1 MKKIRIYTENHASEK
16 YWRNHLIHPIRA
28 YWGDGTPEWDKW
40 EKDFEFYK
48 DYFEITFDINES
60 DIGFLPLTLN
70 YYIKN
75 NLLSQVD
82 ELASI
87 LENRKKKL
95 IVWIDGDHSVR
106 YKHSNCIFIRY
117 FGQNSENKQNE
128 FIQPGDMKKDLLD
141 EFFQGELQVK
151 DNSDKPIIGFDGIA
165 NYPPL
170 KLAGTIFKNSVYKLY
185 YSILK
190 TQFST
195 DPVIPYLI
203 KRKEILKKLS
213 DQSEIIT
220 NFTIRDSFAPGTIG
234 KNRNARIEY
243 INNINNSDYTLCY
256 RGAANYSLRLYE
268 TLCLGRIPLFINTD
282 CVLPFENE
290 IPWNDICLWVE
301 DSEMDYLGEK
311 ITDYHH
317 SMDGPQ
323 FREKQAQCR
332 QVWEQYCTKE
342 GFIKHF
348 YQFLN
353 QKSFFQGM
361 KTSA

>member
-1 MKKIRIYTENHASEK
+1 MEKIRIYTENHASEK
-16 YWRNHLIHPIRA
+16 YWLNHLVHPVRA
-28 YWGDGTPEWDKW
+28 FWGDGTEDWSKW
-40 EKDFEFYK
+40 EKNFLFYK
-48 DYFEITFDINES
+48 DYFEITFDINKS

-82 ELASI
+82 GLAKI
-87 LENRKKKL
+87 LENNNKKL
-95 IVWIDGDHSVR
+95 IVWVDGDYPVR
-106 YKHSNCIFIRY
+106 YNNLNCIFIRY

-128 FIQPGDMKKDLLD
+128 FIQPGDMKDDLLN
-141 EFFQGELQVK
+141 EFLQGELQVRDK
-151 DNSDKPIIGFDGIA
+151 SDKPIIGFDGIA
-165 NYPPL
+165 NYPPI
-170 KLAGTIFKNSVYKLY
+170 KLAGTILKNSVHKFFHL
-185 YSILK
+185 ILK
-190 TQFST
+190 TQFLP

-213 DQSEIIT
+213 DQSEITT

-234 KNRNARIEY
+234 KNMIARVEY
-243 INNINNSDYTLCY
+243 VNNIINSDYTLCY

-290 IPWNDICLWVE
+290 IPWNDICLWIE
-301 DSEMDYLGEK
+301 DSEIDHLGEK

-317 SMDGPQ
+317 SMNGTQ

-332 QVWEQYCTKE
+332 KIWEKYLSKK
-342 GFIKHF
+342 GF
-348 YQFLN
+348 YLN
-353 QKSFFQGM
+353 FKNQIAKM
-361 KTSA
+361 IPKIMDEK